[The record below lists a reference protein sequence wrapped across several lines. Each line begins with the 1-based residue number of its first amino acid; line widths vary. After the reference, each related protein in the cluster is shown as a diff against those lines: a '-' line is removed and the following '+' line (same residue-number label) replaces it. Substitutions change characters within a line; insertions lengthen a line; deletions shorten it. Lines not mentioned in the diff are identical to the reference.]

1 MTRSQALRA
10 TGKTVPKTVPLPP
23 TTDPHAIDALT
34 GGEHGEPFSVLGV
47 HPCDAGWAVRVLAP
61 GATAVEIEAAA
72 GDIIP
77 VAQMHE
83 AGIFGAVLAEHPGRY
98 TVVARNADAE
108 WRYVDPYQFG
118 PVLGEMDEH
127 LISEGAHMRLWRT
140 LGARPTTHEGA
151 QGVTFAVWAPSARRA
166 SVIGDFN
173 GWDGRKH
180 PMRRR
185 GASGVWELF
194 IPGLAAGERYKYEIA
209 GQGGGLPFSKSDPVG
224 FQGDVRPDNCSII
237 RPLDDYTWGDKD
249 WMQDRGARQ
258 RTDAP
263 ISIYEA
269 HLGSWRHKPDGTW
282 LSYRE
287 LAETLVPYV
296 KDLGFTHIE
305 CLPVSEHP
313 FDGSWGY
320 QPVGLYAP
328 TSRFGPLDD
337 FRAFVDA
344 CHAAGLGLIL
354 DWVPAHFPT
363 DAHGLANFDGTAL
376 YEHADPREGYHPDWN
391 TLIYNFGRRE
401 VSNFLI
407 ANALYWTREHHI
419 DGLRVDAVA
428 SMLYRDYSRKDGEW
442 IPNRH
447 GGRENL
453 ETIDFLQ
460 RLNATVYGD
469 DPSAMVIAEES
480 TAWPGVSRPVHE
492 GGLGF
497 GFKWNMGWM
506 HDTLEYMKEDPMH
519 RSHHHG
525 KMGFSLSYA
534 FTENFVLS
542 LSHDEVVHGKGSL
555 YGKMPGDAAAK
566 LANLRAY
573 YAFMWAHPGKKL
585 LFMGQ
590 EFGQQAEWDAD
601 GQLDWS
607 AMEDPGHAGLHRL
620 VRDLNGVYRDVPAL
634 HARDCRTDGFEW
646 IDGAASDGN
655 VFAWVRRGAQGT
667 APVLAVF
674 NFSGEAHR
682 NWRVG
687 VPQPGFW
694 REILNTDAHVYGGGD
709 RGNLGGAASASQ
721 PSHGH
726 EHSISLTLPPLSGIY
741 FALENE

>member
-1 MTRSQALRA
+1 MRRPQA
-10 TGKTVPKTVPLPP
+10 KTAVP
-23 TTDPHAIDALT
+23 TDPPFAPETDSAALEALVT
-34 GGEHGEPFSVLGV
+34 GNHGDPFSILGV
-47 HPCDAGWAVRVLAP
+47 HPCDGALSIRVFAP
-61 GATAVEIEAAA
+61 GATSVAIEDDSGTRQQLTKLHDEGA
-72 GDIIP
+72 
-77 VAQMHE
+77 
-83 AGIFGAVLAEHPGRY
+83 FGRIVTERPARY
-98 TVVARNADAE
+98 SVIARNDTAE
-108 WRYVDPYQFG
+108 WRFTDPYQFG
-118 PVLGEMDEH
+118 PVLGSMDEH

-140 LGARPTTHEGA
+140 LGAHPMTHEGVD
-151 QGVTFAVWAPSARRA
+151 GVTFAVWAPAARRV

-173 GWDGRKH
+173 DWDGRKH

-185 GASGVWELF
+185 GATGVWELF
-194 IPGLAAGERYKYEIA
+194 IPELGTGARYKYEVLGMA
-209 GQGGGLPFSKSDPVG
+209 GGLPTPKSDPVG
-224 FQGDVRPDNCSII
+224 FQGDLRPDNCSIVQT
-237 RPLDDYTWGDKD
+237 LDDYKWRDGD
-249 WMQDRGARQ
+249 WMRDRGAFQ

-269 HLGSWRHKPDGTW
+269 HLGSWRKNADGTW

-328 TSRFGPLDD
+328 TSRFGQLDD

-363 DAHGLANFDGTAL
+363 DTHGLAEFDGTAL
-376 YEHADPREGYHPDWN
+376 YEHEDPREGFHPDWN
-391 TLIYNFGRRE
+391 TLIYNFGRQE

-453 ETIDFLQ
+453 ESIDFLR
-460 RLNATVYGD
+460 RLNSTVYGD

-480 TAWPGVSRPVHE
+480 TAWPGVSRAVHD

-506 HDTLEYMKEDPMH
+506 HDTLEYMAQDPAH
-519 RSHHHG
+519 RAHHHS
-525 KMGFSLSYA
+525 KMSFGLNYA
-534 FTENFVLS
+534 FSENFILS
-542 LSHDEVVHGKGSL
+542 LSHDEVVHGKGSMF
-555 YGKMPGDAAAK
+555 GKMPGDADAK
-566 LANLRAY
+566 MANLRAY

-590 EFGQQAEWDAD
+590 EFGQRTEWNADAE
-601 GQLDWS
+601 LDWR
-607 AMEDPGHAGLHRL
+607 ALQDPAHAGLSRL
-620 VRDLNGVYRDVPAL
+620 VRDLNSVYRGWPAL
-634 HARDCRTDGFEW
+634 HARDCRADGFEW
-646 IDGAASDGN
+646 IDGAAEAASVYAWIRHGEDG
-655 VFAWVRRGAQGT
+655 A

-674 NFSGEAHR
+674 NFSGVAHTD
-682 NWRVG
+682 WRLG

-694 REILNTDAHVYGGGD
+694 REILNTDAEVYSGGG
-709 RGNLGGAASASQ
+709 RGNLGGVTSAPQ

-726 EHSISLTLPPLSGIY
+726 AHSVSLTLPPLSGTY
-741 FALENE
+741 LTLEAA

>member
-1 MTRSQALRA
+1 MIRPQATNAVPTDLPLAPETDA
-10 TGKTVPKTVPLPP
+10 TSLEDFV
-23 TTDPHAIDALT
+23 T
-34 GGEHGEPFSVLGV
+34 GRHRDPFSVLGV
-47 HPCDAGWAVRVLAP
+47 HERDGAWSIRIFAP
-61 GATAVEIEAAA
+61 GATEAEVDIDGTGRVPLAVL
-72 GDIIP
+72 
-77 VAQMHE
+77 HE
-83 AGIFGAVLAEHPGRY
+83 AGVFGAVLPTRPGRY
-98 TVVARNADAE
+98 TVQARNDGGDWGYLDA
-108 WRYVDPYQFG
+108 YQFG

-140 LGARPTTHEGA
+140 LGARPIAHEGA
-151 QGVTFAVWAPSARRA
+151 DGVAFAVWAPDARRV

-173 GWDGRKH
+173 DWDGRRH

-185 GASGVWELF
+185 GTSGVWELF
-194 IPGLAAGERYKYEIA
+194 IPDLGTGARYKYEVA
-209 GQGGGLPFSKSDPVG
+209 GADGGLPKPKSDPVG
-224 FQGDVRPDNCSII
+224 LQGDLRPDNCSIV
-237 RPLDDYTWGDKD
+237 RSLDEYSWQDGA
-249 WMQDRGARQ
+249 WMRDRGALQ

-269 HLGSWRHKPDGTW
+269 HLGSWRKRPDGTW

-328 TSRFGPLDD
+328 TSRFGQLDD

-363 DAHGLANFDGTAL
+363 DAHGLAKFDGTAL
-376 YEHADPREGYHPDWN
+376 YEHGDPREGYHPDWN
-391 TLIYNFGRRE
+391 TLIYNLGRNE
-401 VSNFLI
+401 VNNYLV
-407 ANALYWTREHHI
+407 ANALYWTREHHV

-453 ETIDFLQ
+453 ESIDFLR

-469 DPSAMVIAEES
+469 DPGTMVIAEES

-506 HDTLEYMKEDPMH
+506 HDTLEYMSQDPLY
-519 RSHHHG
+519 RAHHHN
-525 KMGFSLSYA
+525 KMSFGLNYA
-534 FTENFVLS
+534 FSENFVLS

-555 YGKMPGDAAAK
+555 YDRMPGDAAAK
-566 LANLRAY
+566 LANMRAY

-590 EFGQQAEWDAD
+590 EFGQRPEWNAEA
-601 GQLDWS
+601 QLDWD
-607 AMEDPGHAGLHRL
+607 ALQNPGHAGLSRL
-620 VRDLNGVYRDVPAL
+620 VRDLNGLYRDMPAL
-634 HARDCRTDGFEW
+634 HARDCRADGFEW
-646 IDGAASDGN
+646 IDGAAEAAS
-655 VFAWVRRGAQGT
+655 VYAWIRRGEDGS
-667 APVLAVF
+667 APVIAVF
-674 NFSGEAHR
+674 NFSGVAQSD
-682 NWRVG
+682 WRLG
-687 VPQPGFW
+687 VPQDGFW
-694 REILNTDAHVYGGGD
+694 REILNSDAGIYGGRD
-709 RGNLGGAASASQ
+709 RGNLGGVASAPT
-721 PSHGH
+721 PSHGQAN
-726 EHSISLTLPPLSGIY
+726 SISLTLPPLSGIY
-741 FALENE
+741 LTLETA